1 VSGAG
6 PSAIGGGEPAEE
18 GTVSAVVLEARDVV
32 VRFGG
37 LLALSDVSLTV
48 PRAGIVGL
56 VGPNGAG
63 KTTLFGVLSGI
74 LNPSAGHVLLDG
86 RDVSSMSPQGRARA
100 GLARTFQR
108 TELFADLSVRE
119 HLVLAYRAR
128 HQPPRL
134 WADLLG
140 LKPQNVATE
149 DQRVDEL
156 LGALGLTEVA
166 ERPASSLP
174 LGTGRL
180 VEVGRALAT
189 DPLVI
194 LLDEPSSGLDVHE
207 TEQLAAALVRA
218 REQRGVALVLVE
230 HDLDLVLGM
239 SDVVN
244 VLDFGRMIATGP
256 PEVIRAD
263 PAVKAAYIGDEV
275 SA

>member
-6 PSAIGGGEPAEE
+6 AAPTVDERGGDPA
-18 GTVSAVVLEARDVV
+18 GPLLEARDVT

-37 LLALSDVSLTV
+37 VTALARVSMAV
-48 PRAGIVGL
+48 PAGTIVGL

-74 LNPSAGHVLLDG
+74 LPPTSGSVFFHG
-86 RDVSSMSPQGRARA
+86 QDVSGDSPQRRARA

-108 TELFADLSVRE
+108 TELFADLTVRE
-119 HLVLAYRAR
+119 HLVLAHRAR
-128 HQPPRL
+128 HSRPRL
-134 WADLLG
+134 WADLIGRPTGDEAVERERVGDLLAVLG
-140 LKPQNVATE
+140 LEAVA
-149 DQRVDEL
+149 DR
-156 LGALGLTEVA
+156 AA
-166 ERPASSLP
+166 RSLP

-189 DPLVI
+189 DPAVI

-207 TEQLAAALVRA
+207 TDQLAVTLRRA
-218 REQRGVALVLVE
+218 RQERGVALVLVE

-244 VLDFGRMIATGP
+244 VVDFGVMIATGT
-256 PEVIRAD
+256 PEAIRTD
-263 PAVKAAYIGDEV
+263 PRVRAAYIGDEAAV
-275 SA
+275 